1 MSDDLKFS
9 YSCHLIKSMYKN
21 DIRKGIKLME
31 SELCLY
37 TCTCTCIY
45 TSTMYVYMYMQAS
58 HVHDKQQR
66 W

>member
-37 TCTCTCIY
+37 ACTCIY
-45 TSTMYVYMYMQAS
+45 TSTMYVYMYM
-58 HVHDKQQR
+58 
-66 W
+66 